1 MNYEKL
7 IAQLRIDEG
16 VRYKRYKDTMG
27 IWTIGVGHNIE
38 ADPNYPYTV
47 ADEPLNDKQIN
58 DLLMKDISVVISEL
72 DQRVNWWRAMEDVR
86 QRVLANMC
94 FNLGWTRLSQFK
106 NTLKAMHDS
115 RYAEAAQGMRNSL
128 WYKQVGARAERLAKQ
143 MEKGA

>member
-38 ADPNYPYTV
+38 ADTYYPYTV
-47 ADEPLNDKQIN
+47 ADEPLNDKQV
-58 DLLMKDISVVISEL
+58 DALLMQDIAVVVSEL

-94 FNLGWTRLSQFK
+94 FNLGWPRLSQFK